1 MAVWADEAMS
11 AHERRHLASLIEE
24 LAQGEEERAVFR
36 QHSLAE
42 ITRGLVLEQVAAAG
56 PAEKS
61 EVYERCLAVLT
72 SDKHLQSA
80 DLLFLGDLRLACGV
94 GFWTHQ
100 ARLWRLRRSGVRVG
114 NRRGRAVLAVLALC
128 LAAAS
133 LSRRRTEFPTPHV
146 SGREVRLNAV
156 ALEAEAAG
164 EGAPAELVYRFVSDS
179 FATVE
184 VLVDGTP
191 AFRGSA
197 SVIGHDA
204 QGAAYLLTNS
214 HVVKQAVRKGSKLS
228 YKVRFTA
235 AQLEEAELDF
245 ISEKSDLALLRLA
258 RPAASRPA
266 LVLRPRAALAVGQ
279 KVFALGSPHG
289 LEHTFTAGI
298 ISALREDSL
307 QTDATAA
314 PGSSGGPLLDAQG
327 RLAGVMTRSHVKKDY
342 SFALYADAVLDA
354 LNERRTRAG
363 KLLP

>member
-1 MAVWADEAMS
+1 MAVWSDESMS
-11 AHERRHLASLIEE
+11 APERRHLASLIEE

-42 ITRGLVLEQVAAAG
+42 ITRELVLEQVAASG
-56 PAEKS
+56 PEEKR
-61 EVYERCLAVLT
+61 EVYERCLAVLA

-80 DLLFLGDLRLACGV
+80 DLLFLSDLRRACAV
-94 GFWTHQ
+94 GFWAHQ
-100 ARLWRLRRSGVRVG
+100 ARLWKLRRAGVRVG
-114 NRRGRAVLAVLALC
+114 NRRGRAVLVVLALA
-128 LAAAS
+128 LGAS
-133 LSRRRTEFPTPHV
+133 TMRRGGEFPTPRV

-156 ALEAEAAG
+156 SLQSEAAG
-164 EGAPAELVYRFVSDS
+164 EGAPAELVYRFVQDS

-184 VLVDGTP
+184 VLVDGT
-191 AFRGSA
+191 AEYRGSA
-197 SVIGHDA
+197 SVIGHDS
-204 QGAAYLLTNS
+204 QGAAYLLTNR
-214 HVVKQAVRKGSKLS
+214 HVVKQSVRKGAKVD
-228 YKVRFTA
+228 YRVRFTGSPDEA
-235 AQLEEAELDF
+235 AELDF
-245 ISEKSDLALLRLA
+245 VSEKSDLALLRIA
-258 RPAASRPA
+258 RPSAGHTA

-298 ISALREDSL
+298 ISALRDDAL

-354 LNERRTRAG
+354 LSERRVKAG
-363 KLLP
+363 RLLP